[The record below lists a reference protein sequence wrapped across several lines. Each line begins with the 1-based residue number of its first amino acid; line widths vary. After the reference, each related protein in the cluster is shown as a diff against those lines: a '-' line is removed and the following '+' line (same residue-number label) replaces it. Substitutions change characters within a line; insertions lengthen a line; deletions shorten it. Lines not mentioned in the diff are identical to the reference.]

1 MGLSRL
7 AELASDFAR
16 TSRLA
21 LGPTEPKLACKA
33 RDHPRQIQSR
43 GEFDAPV

>member
-1 MGLSRL
+1 MVLSRL
-7 AELASDFAR
+7 AELASDFVR

-21 LGPTEPKLACKA
+21 LGPTEPKLVCNA
-33 RDHPRQIQSR
+33 RGHPRQIQSR